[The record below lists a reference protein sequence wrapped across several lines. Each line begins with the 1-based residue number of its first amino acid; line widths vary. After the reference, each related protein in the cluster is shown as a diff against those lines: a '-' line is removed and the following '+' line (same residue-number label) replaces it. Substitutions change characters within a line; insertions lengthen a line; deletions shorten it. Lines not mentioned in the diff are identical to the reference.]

1 MAATL
6 RILTRAGRFIS
17 DSVLALGVLWA
28 VGLLVFQ
35 PVCIIP
41 AVVLAAVAVWIA
53 YRRKER
59 LLRTWLWVFFLLSL
73 LMYQLLPNPQG
84 PWQQPWR
91 HLPECSL
98 DGDILTVRSL
108 RNFSYTT
115 EDDFQPRYETRTYDL
130 STLVGADYAECR
142 WDGHR
147 EICHTMVS
155 FAFADGRH
163 LVFSAETRLPQGAA
177 QNALGGIYKCY
188 GLAHLIGTEEDIFAL
203 RTNYRHED
211 LSLYPLN
218 ITPEETMRMFINL
231 LAIAETN
238 NKTGRVYNTVTANC
252 STIYVNLMRH
262 RIQDLPKHG
271 LLLPVFNAR
280 ILEVLYKNNC
290 LKTRPG
296 ESLSQLRARAQ
307 AGYDIPLKNY
317 SRNLRARLE

>member
-6 RILTRAGRFIS
+6 RILTRAGRFIG

-98 DGDILTVRSL
+98 DGDILTVRNL

-115 EDDFQPRYETRTYDL
+115 EDDFHPATKPAPTTSPPWWAQTTRNAA
-130 STLVGADYAECR
+130 GA
-142 WDGHR
+142 G
-147 EICHTMVS
+147 T
-155 FAFADGRH
+155 GK
-163 LVFSAETRLPQGAA
+163 SA
-177 QNALGGIYKCY
+177 
-188 GLAHLIGTEEDIFAL
+188 
-203 RTNYRHED
+203 
-211 LSLYPLN
+211 
-218 ITPEETMRMFINL
+218 TPW
-231 LAIAETN
+231 
-238 NKTGRVYNTVTANC
+238 
-252 STIYVNLMRH
+252 
-262 RIQDLPKHG
+262 
-271 LLLPVFNAR
+271 
-280 ILEVLYKNNC
+280 
-290 LKTRPG
+290 
-296 ESLSQLRARAQ
+296 
-307 AGYDIPLKNY
+307 
-317 SRNLRARLE
+317 